1 MQLSNCEDRKG
12 YPQLRPLGC
21 RMTPIQEHIALKV
34 KIWHIHSDNKVTY
47 LLYLSIDGT
56 KLLAIRR
63 DGPDA
68 AEAFNRHH
76 VPSQSPLLLL
86 LPSCNSTQNCPA
98 RLHNTEQKPGS
109 GIRRRRSSRCRQQ
122 SHYPKATPMI
132 LFTLALPTCQTIR
145 RPLIWSSLMFYRRA
159 P

>member
-1 MQLSNCEDRKG
+1 MVQNCGQFGE
-12 YPQLRPLGC
+12 
-21 RMTPIQEHIALKV
+21 T
-34 KIWHIHSDNKVTY
+34 
-47 LLYLSIDGT
+47 
-56 KLLAIRR
+56 
-63 DGPDA
+63 GPDA

-109 GIRRRRSSRCRQQ
+109 EIRRRRSSRCRQQ

-159 P
+159 PSCKSIGKGVIFRIDPDEEQRRNAGLRLYTFWIEPTRLFSW